1 MSFARELKRW
11 RERKFLT
18 QQGLADALGVSL
30 TAVQRWEMGHTTPRA
45 ATRRK
50 LVEVLGISPDEFFA
64 ALEDRESEGK
74 AAA

>member
-50 LVEVLGISPDEFFA
+50 LVEVLGISAEEFFA
-64 ALEDRESEGK
+64 ALEGTEGK